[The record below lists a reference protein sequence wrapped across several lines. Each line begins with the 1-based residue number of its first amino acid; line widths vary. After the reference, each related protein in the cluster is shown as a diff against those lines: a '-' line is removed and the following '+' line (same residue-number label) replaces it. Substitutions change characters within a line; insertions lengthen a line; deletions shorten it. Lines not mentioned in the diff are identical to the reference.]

1 MTEAQHQISVIIPF
15 YKGNRYLPDCLAFL
29 EAPGSVAGEELF
41 VVDNGSDPPVVP
53 DDFSIPWGMIVN
65 PKGANGA
72 GLCRHYGYER
82 VRHRYV
88 MFLDPD
94 DALLPGCLE
103 AYLGEVQ
110 ARSLVFAFARFY
122 EVDGERS
129 ALRPPGTFDGT
140 LYGFLS
146 KRYTVGCLTVMI
158 DRARFP
164 EVPKNYFPRR
174 NDCLMWLPII
184 EACVAA
190 GDPWGPVALDVGR
203 HRRHIRSLSYNKL
216 SAALWQWRFLGEAR
230 LPLRRRLAAF
240 VLYAARGLRGVYH
253 EPRGPHG

>member
-1 MTEAQHQISVIIPF
+1 MTEARHQISVIIPF
-15 YKGNRYLPDCLAFL
+15 YKGNRYLPDCLASL
-29 EAPGSVAGEELF
+29 EAQGSVVGEVLF

-65 PKGANGA
+65 PEGANGA

-82 VRHRYV
+82 VHYRYV

-94 DALLPGCLE
+94 DALLPGCLD
-103 AYLGEVQ
+103 AYLREVQ
-110 ARSLVFAFARFY
+110 ARGLVFAFARFY

-129 ALRPPGTFDGT
+129 ALRPPGTFDGS

-146 KRYTVGCLTVMI
+146 KPYTVGCLTVMI
-158 DRARFP
+158 DRVRFP

-190 GDPWGPVALDVGR
+190 DAPWGPVALAVGR
-203 HRRHIRSLSYNKL
+203 HRRHIRSLWDNKV
-216 SAALWQWRFLGEAR
+216 SAALWQWRFLGETGQ
-230 LPLRRRLAAF
+230 PLGRRIQAF
-240 VLYAARGLRGVYH
+240 FMYAFRGLMGT
-253 EPRGPHG
+253 